1 MTSKPKK
8 HRAGEVPEG
17 QFEPEESSSSLMARN
32 FEPGDEVADRYRI
45 VRFVAEGGGGE
56 VYEAEDTALGT
67 HVALKTLRSVDR
79 DLDDPEP
86 AVRRFKREINL
97 ARQVTHPNVCRI
109 YDLGQHRKDDG
120 ELVLFLT
127 MELLLGETLR
137 DRIRRVGKLSTEEAL
152 PIARQMADAL
162 EAARV
167 AGVVHRDLKSA
178 NVILVP
184 PEQEDDEFRTVV
196 TDFGLARF
204 EREAETAST
213 KAGHVVG
220 TPEYMAPEQLEG
232 GNVTAAADIYA
243 FGMVLFEMVT
253 GQLPFS
259 GSSPLVTALQRLRE
273 DPSSPRI
280 YVPDLEPTWERTI
293 LHCLRRQPEDRFATA
308 DEVVRSLQGQ
318 KADPPPTPVW
328 LRWAA
333 ALGLTAV
340 LGLLG
345 WLVSGG
351 SSKVAQAE
359 FQPRKSVA
367 LVGVHNLTHKE
378 EYDWLGSA
386 LTEMLATEAA
396 AGGQLRVIPG
406 ADVAR
411 ARLELEM
418 QEQDLHAGSLP
429 QPMLEGLARL
439 LGTDLLIS
447 GGYTVAGE
455 GSMRLDVRIEDP
467 SSGEVLARFS
477 RRGTEKGIL
486 DLVEDVGADL
496 RKNLGIGAATA
507 SALRAAFPKDS
518 QARRL
523 YSVGLQSLRH
533 EEIAEALE
541 MLRGAAQVDPDQPMV
556 QSALASAWASAGHR
570 PKAQQSA
577 RDALGALERIAG
589 TDRDLPERDRR
600 WVEALAQGQLGQ
612 HQEARKL
619 WAELAA
625 EYPDDLELGLRLADA
640 QVSAGEASEALETI
654 ARLRN
659 LPRGDDPRLHLAEA
673 EAARAVS
680 GYEQQMEAAERA
692 LASARDIGATLLA
705 ARASEVMAGAAR
717 DLGQPQRGLDL
728 YGEAIEAYRT
738 AGLAGPVARAQVA
751 QAKILRQT
759 GRFDEARPL
768 LEEALEV
775 AEEIGDLG
783 TLKHAYNTLAI
794 IHRQQGRLSAAL
806 AMHKLEL
813 RANEESGD
821 RRGVQ
826 ITRTSLGVAQRRFGE
841 LDEAEESFRVALEM
855 AREEGN
861 RRGEEINLNLLGE
874 VLLRRGRL
882 AEARQRFEA
891 ALKVNESTN
900 SPRGRAY
907 YLSSLG
913 EVDLFQGRLD
923 SARRHHR
930 EALEIRTEIQE
941 ATNIA
946 YSQVS
951 LAMVSLAA
959 GESAEAARLAHL
971 AAEEFE
977 AEGKPDAEALARAL
991 VARAAA
997 QEGKRAEAE
1006 AEIARARELS
1016 GRTDENVSY
1025 LLGIDLQSARVYA
1038 ALGRFD
1044 EALELLQG
1052 VRQKAADWGL
1062 EDSRLEADVLK
1073 ARFEA
1078 EQGVEGAAERL
1089 RQAED
1094 EARRL
1099 GFLGLVE
1106 EPGASTG

>member
-1 MTSKPKK
+1 MTTKPKN
-8 HRAGEVPEG
+8 HRTGEVPNG
-17 QFEPEESSSSLMARN
+17 QFEPEESSSSILALN
-32 FEPGDEVADRYRI
+32 FAAGDQVADRYRI

-120 ELVLFLT
+120 EMVLFLT

-137 DRIRRVGKLSTEEAL
+137 DRIRRVGKLSTDEAL
-152 PIARQMADAL
+152 PIARQIADAL

-184 PEQEDDEFRTVV
+184 SEQDDDEFRTVV

-204 EREAETAST
+204 EREAETATT

-253 GQLPFS
+253 GHLPFA

-293 LHCLRRQPEDRFATA
+293 LHCLRRQPEDRFQSA
-308 DEVVRSLQGQ
+308 DEVVRSLEGR
-318 KADPPPTPVW
+318 KAEAAPSPFW

-333 ALGLTAV
+333 AFGLTAA
-340 LGLLG
+340 LGLVG
-345 WLVSGG
+345 WLLSGG
-351 SSKVAQAE
+351 SAKVAEAA

-367 LVGVHNLTHKE
+367 LVGVHNLTHKPE
-378 EYDWLGSA
+378 HDWLGSA

-396 AGGQLRVIPG
+396 AGGELRVIPG

-411 ARLELEM
+411 ARLELGVG
-418 QEQDLHAGSLP
+418 EQILHAGALP
-429 QPMLEGLARL
+429 QSMLEDMARL
-439 LGTDLLIS
+439 LGTDLLVS
-447 GGYTVAGE
+447 GGYTVVGE
-455 GSMRLDVRIEDP
+455 GSLRLDLRIEDP

-477 RRGTEKGIL
+477 RRGTESGIL

-496 RKNLGIGAATA
+496 RENLGVGTTAA
-507 SALRAAFPKDS
+507 SALRAAFPQDS

-523 YSVGLQSLRH
+523 YTLGLQHLRH
-533 EEIAEALE
+533 EDISEALE
-541 MLRGAAQVDPDQPMV
+541 MLRGAAQLAPDQPMV
-556 QSALASAWASAGHR
+556 QSALASGWASAGHL
-570 PKAQQSA
+570 PKAQQAA

-589 TDRDLPERDRR
+589 TDHDLPERDRR

-612 HQEARKL
+612 HQKAREI

-625 EYPDDLELGLRLADA
+625 KYPDDLELGLRLADA

-659 LPRGDDPRLHLAEA
+659 LPSGDDPRLHLAEA

-680 GYEQQMEAAERA
+680 GYEQQMEAAKRA
-692 LASARDIGATLLA
+692 LVAAQEIGATLLA

-717 DLGQPQRGLDL
+717 DLGQPERGLDL
-728 YGEAIEAYRT
+728 YDQAIEAYRT

-813 RANEESGD
+813 RTNEETGD

-826 ITRTSLGVAQRRFGE
+826 ITRTSLGVAQRRLGD

-891 ALKVNESTN
+891 ALEVNESTN

-913 EVDLFQGRLD
+913 EVDLLQGD
-923 SARRHHR
+923 VESARRRHR

-941 ATNIA
+941 ATNVA

-951 LAMVSLAA
+951 LAMVALAA
-959 GESAEAARLAHL
+959 GEFAEVERLAQL
-971 AAEEFE
+971 AADEFE

-997 QEGKRAEAE
+997 RQGHTAEAE

-1025 LLGIDLQSARVYA
+1025 LLGIDIQSARVYA
-1038 ALGRFD
+1038 ELGRYD
-1044 EALELLQG
+1044 DALDLLQG
-1052 VRQKAADWGL
+1052 VRDKAADWGL
-1062 EDSRLEADVLK
+1062 EDSRLEADVLI
-1073 ARFEA
+1073 ARFDA
-1078 EQGVEGAAERL
+1078 ERGGDGATERL

-1094 EARRL
+1094 EARQL
-1099 GFLGLVE
+1099 GFLGLVD
-1106 EPGASTG
+1106 